1 MTTHF
6 EDQYNGT
13 QSQPSQS
20 ATPQEL
26 NLLGRLLSL
35 NVKFPTLEL
44 RNGELKIGRRADVC
58 DVVCNEPQVS
68 SIHCILYPP
77 PLPTKFGF
85 MIKDLSSNGTF
96 VNGGKIGEGGTR
108 ILKNMDHLSIV
119 TSKTKTDRFM
129 SYIFQDLREEVNTNQ
144 NTDEIFQYYD
154 IHKELGKGN
163 FSVVHLG
170 INKSTGEAC
179 AIKFLNKRKFWS
191 DPKIKDQVVREVEI
205 LRQIKHPNVVQYKDL
220 YEGDTYVYLVLEYA
234 EGGELFHKIRTGV
247 SESEARTLFTQLLK
261 AVNYL
266 HDQSI
271 VHRDLKPENIL
282 LDGQGNIKISD
293 FGLARFDATHM
304 QSLCGTPHYVAP
316 EVIRLGLGN
325 SSVGYGKEVDMWS
338 LGVSLYHMLTGYL
351 PFTETDRM
359 ALFNQ
364 IEKGAYDFPHQLW
377 ITITVEAKDLVKKL
391 LDIDPKT
398 RLSAEQAL
406 KHPWIARSGGAYV
419 NSRALQ
425 TSHLSNRKRTSEM
438 VICNNSD
445 SISKPDTAGRKK
457 MRQIR
462 MSTVL

>member
-1 MTTHF
+1 
-6 EDQYNGT
+6 
-13 QSQPSQS
+13 
-20 ATPQEL
+20 
-26 NLLGRLLSL
+26 
-35 NVKFPTLEL
+35 
-44 RNGELKIGRRADVC
+44 
-58 DVVCNEPQVS
+58 
-68 SIHCILYPP
+68 
-77 PLPTKFGF
+77 
-85 MIKDLSSNGTF
+85 
-96 VNGGKIGEGGTR
+96 
-108 ILKNMDHLSIV
+108 
-119 TSKTKTDRFM
+119 
-129 SYIFQDLREEVNTNQ
+129 
-144 NTDEIFQYYD
+144 
-154 IHKELGKGN
+154 
-163 FSVVHLG
+163 VVHLG